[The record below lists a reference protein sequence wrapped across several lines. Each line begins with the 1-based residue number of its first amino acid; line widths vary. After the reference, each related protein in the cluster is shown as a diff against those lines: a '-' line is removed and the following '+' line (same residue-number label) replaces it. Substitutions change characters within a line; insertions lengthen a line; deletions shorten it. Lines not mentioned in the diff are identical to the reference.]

1 MKILALTYGH
11 PEAHGAL
18 ISSILSISE
27 NANCVDFYYKN
38 NFNITYKF
46 PNNIRFIPND
56 NKIIPEHIL
65 FKSNKIYKFLHFL
78 KFTFKYISL
87 RNKDYYDIIFIID
100 PIALTN
106 VFKCKL

>member
-87 RNKDYYDIIFIID
+87 RNKDYYDIIFI
-100 PIALTN
+100 L
-106 VFKCKL
+106 